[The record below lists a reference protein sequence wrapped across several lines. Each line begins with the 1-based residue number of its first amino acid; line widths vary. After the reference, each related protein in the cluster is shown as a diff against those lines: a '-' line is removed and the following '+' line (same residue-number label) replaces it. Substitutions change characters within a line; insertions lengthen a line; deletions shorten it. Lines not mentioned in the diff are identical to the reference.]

1 MKSKVFSLEGT
12 AVSEIELPDVFS
24 TPFRPDVI
32 TRAVIAGQKNRMQ
45 PYGVNIDSGH
55 RTSAKYMGTR
65 KGYGHSYSYGQS
77 RIPRLMINKGG
88 RRVGKAKIVPQ
99 AVGGRR
105 AHPPKIETVRG
116 ERLNRKEARLAVA
129 SAIGATSS
137 KELVAARG
145 HKVEKV
151 QTFPLIVDSVFE
163 KLAKVKEVKK
173 TFDKLGLL
181 EDVERVEKRK
191 RAGKGGTR
199 GRPFRRGKSVLIV
212 VSGKVPVSKAARNLA
227 GVEVVAV
234 KNLNAEYLA
243 PGTKAGRLTL
253 WTKAAVEGLK

>member
-1 MKSKVFSLEGT
+1 MKVNVFSIEGKG
-12 AVSEIELPDVFS
+12 AGNIELPAVFS
-24 TPFRPDVI
+24 TPFRPDII
-32 TRAVIAGQKNRMQ
+32 TRAVISAQKNRMQ
-45 PYGVNIDSGH
+45 PYGINIDAGH

-105 AHPPKIETVRG
+105 AHPPKTETVRG
-116 ERLNRKEARLAVA
+116 ERINRKEARLAVA
-129 SAIGATSS
+129 SAIAATGV

-145 HKVEKV
+145 HRVSKVPS
-151 QTFPLIVDSVFE
+151 FPLVVDSSFE
-163 KLAKVKEVKK
+163 KISKAAEVKK
-173 TFDKLGLL
+173 TLGSLGLM
-181 EDVERVEKRK
+181 EDVERIEKRK

-212 VSGKVPVSKAARNLA
+212 VSSKSPVSMAARNLA
-227 GVEVVAV
+227 GVDVVSV
-234 KNLNAEYLA
+234 KGLNAEALA

-253 WTKAAVEGLK
+253 WTKAAMEGL